1 MAMSLIRS
9 SESHYTS
16 ASMYALNHSSAQ
28 CLSLPS
34 HQADHLTL
42 CPPLLLW
49 AYPWSYAWKSVE
61 RPALCIASATCLKL
75 LMLSCHIL
83 KLVNTPT
90 AYLTVKAQVY
100 ITCIWCMA
108 HAYPSSGN
116 YVLYRNKRL
125 TIWNEFYKMAT
136 WDNRV
141 LSVIIKFNV
150 SWRKLILCWLRPLVS
165 QLLMIPFRLE
175 SGFACHQ

>member
-83 KLVNTPT
+83 KLVNTPI
-90 AYLTVKAQVY
+90 AHLTVKAQVY
-100 ITCIWCMA
+100 ITGIEGVWRMRTPFVANTYCIETGCLPFGMSFTKSRHWR
-108 HAYPSSGN
+108 
-116 YVLYRNKRL
+116 VFYRP
-125 TIWNEFYKMAT
+125 T
-136 WDNRV
+136 
-141 LSVIIKFNV
+141 
-150 SWRKLILCWLRPLVS
+150 SWTSFVTHLVH
-165 QLLMIPFRLE
+165 I
-175 SGFACHQ
+175 GT